1 MTTTH
6 AAGADSSSVA
16 RTHGRRKSPADTRMR
31 AVLLTA
37 KPEVEFTVSLG
48 LASYFRPLLLPG
60 AVVHAVVLAV
70 AAVRH
75 GRLPE
80 LDAVEVGTRC
90 VRVVLRA
97 RALLDFFHVGAS
109 LRVGR
114 RLPEGDRLLGL
125 HLGGGHPI
133 DPLVGAVGVLGLGRE
148 HPGVRPTGRS
158 LNGDQI

>member
-1 MTTTH
+1 MGTNH

-16 RTHGRRKSPADTRMR
+16 RNQGRRKSPADTGMG

-80 LDAVEVGTRC
+80 LDAVEVGARC

-114 RLPEGDRLLGL
+114 RLPAGYRLLGL
-125 HLGGGHPI
+125 HLGAAHPI
-133 DPLVGAVGVLGLGRE
+133 HPLSAPVLVL
-148 HPGVRPTGRS
+148 HLSPAH
-158 LNGDQI
+158 